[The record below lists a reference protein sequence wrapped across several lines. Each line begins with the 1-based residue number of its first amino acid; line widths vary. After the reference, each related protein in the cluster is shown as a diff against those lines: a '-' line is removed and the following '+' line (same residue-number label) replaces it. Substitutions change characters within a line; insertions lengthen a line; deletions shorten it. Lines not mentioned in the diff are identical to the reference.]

1 MSSSN
6 LRVRLLFGGAALA
19 ALVLVSS
26 GCSDEESNVAST
38 EAAAVSTTSSLA
50 ADTTTTPVAPTTVAS
65 SAATIDPTA
74 LLQQGVATLG
84 TTYHFRSSVVVNG
97 VETLLA
103 EGDRVG
109 DGSRLSLTSGG
120 ATVGYII
127 TPAASWA
134 QPEGGEWELL
144 DAPPVTADP
153 ILALAA
159 PSAVGVLSDDGTTV
173 RLRVTVSAATLGV
186 GTEGTADV
194 EVVVSS
200 GVITE
205 VDYTTTAADGVA
217 SVATIF
223 GPVVDA
229 TPVVPPI

>member
-6 LRVRLLFGGAALA
+6 PRVRLLLGGAALA

-50 ADTTTTPVAPTTVAS
+50 ADTTTTPTAPTTA
-65 SAATIDPTA
+65 AATVDPAA

-97 VETLLA
+97 AETLLA

-120 ATVGYII
+120 ATAGYVI
-127 TPAASWA
+127 TPTGSWA
-134 QPEGGEWELL
+134 QPEGGEWEAL
-144 DAPPVTADP
+144 DVPPATADP

-159 PSAVGVLSDDGTTV
+159 PSAVGVLSDDGTTM

-186 GTEGTADV
+186 SAEGTADV
-194 EVVVSS
+194 EVVLTS
-200 GVITE
+200 GVISE
-205 VDYTTTAADGVA
+205 VDYSTSTADGVA
-217 SVATIF
+217 SVATSF